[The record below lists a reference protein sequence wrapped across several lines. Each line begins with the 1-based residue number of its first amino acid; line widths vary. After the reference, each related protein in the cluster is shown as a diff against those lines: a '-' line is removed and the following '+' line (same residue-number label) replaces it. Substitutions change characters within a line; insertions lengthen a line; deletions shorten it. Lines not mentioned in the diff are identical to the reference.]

1 MRSAACAEAT
11 CTSKPGA
18 ANVVSGSERS
28 TGKASQDTRAGMSDD
43 HNTIRLAIGA
53 FYAPDKLDASILDL
67 FANGLAT
74 REICLAGTR
83 RAFQHVVYGSSGY
96 AYHERSALLRAR
108 PLQPLTISSDDRQ
121 LLATSGIVQRTL
133 LQEASRRT
141 AGAAS
146 TDLLWLL
153 GNGAGLTEHL
163 RAGAIALVVCAP
175 TPDLQHRSSRILLRH
190 SDHTVLTHEFT
201 SAKPA
206 ISGK

>member
-1 MRSAACAEAT
+1 
-11 CTSKPGA
+11 
-18 ANVVSGSERS
+18 
-28 TGKASQDTRAGMSDD
+28 MSDD
-43 HNTIRLAIGA
+43 HNTIRLAIGV

-83 RAFQHVVYGSSGY
+83 RAFQHIVHGSPGY

-108 PLQPLTISSDDRQ
+108 PLKPLNTSSDDGE

-133 LQEASRRT
+133 LQEASRR
-141 AGAAS
+141 AAS
-146 TDLLWLL
+146 TDLLWPL
-153 GNGAGLTEHL
+153 GSGDGLSEHV
-163 RAGAIALVVCAP
+163 REGAIALVVCAP

-201 SAKPA
+201 STKPT
-206 ISGK
+206 ISG